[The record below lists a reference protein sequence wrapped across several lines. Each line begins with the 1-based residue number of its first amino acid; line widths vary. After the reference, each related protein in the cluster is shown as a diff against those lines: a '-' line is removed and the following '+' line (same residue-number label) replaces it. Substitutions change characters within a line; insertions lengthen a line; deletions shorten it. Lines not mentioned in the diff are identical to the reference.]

1 LPARKADDVTPGKTS
16 SPASLASSK
25 LVRVLSDLDVAAGA
39 ASPGQFTGRLAQLID
54 FNDSI
59 SISNAHANVSTADF
73 EPSGESPR
81 VLREDFLRARS
92 AMLQGV
98 MRSFS
103 PQSAAVRIRLPEPTP
118 QAPQDPV
125 TAYEPY
131 QRFYAAHQRQ
141 IDLSSRKLQTQVRK
155 TAAGLSP
162 QLARLA
168 ALDSAL
174 GDPLGSWSRQCFAAA
189 PSLLGKRFIQLHRQC
204 CPAAGEPGS
213 WPLLLQDFCT
223 EMRESLLAEI
233 DARLLPVLGLIEA
246 VNEQIE
252 PPDYDD

>member
-1 LPARKADDVTPGKTS
+1 M
-16 SPASLASSK
+16 
-25 LVRVLSDLDVAAGA
+25 VRVLSELDVAAGA
-39 ASPGQFTGRLAQLID
+39 ASPGQFTGRLAQLLD

-59 SISNAHANVSTADF
+59 SISNALATASAEEF

-92 AMLQGV
+92 AMLQAV
-98 MRSFS
+98 MKSFS

-125 TAYEPY
+125 TAYQPY

-141 IDLSSRKLQTQVRK
+141 IDFSSRSLHTQVRN

-162 QLARLA
+162 QLAHLS
-168 ALDSAL
+168 ALDSTL
-174 GDPLGSWSRQCFAAA
+174 GDPLGSWARQCFATA
-189 PSLLGKRFIQLHRQC
+189 PSLLGKRFIQLHGQC
-204 CPAAGEPGS
+204 CATADDIGN
-213 WPLLLQDFCT
+213 WPQLLQGFCT
-223 EMRESLLAEI
+223 EMRATLLAEI

>member
-1 LPARKADDVTPGKTS
+1 LPARKADDVTPGNTS
-16 SPASLASSK
+16 SPSSLASSK

-59 SISNAHANVSTADF
+59 SISNAHAKASAADF
-73 EPSGESPR
+73 EPSGESPG

-98 MRSFS
+98 MKSFS

-141 IDLSSRKLQTQVRK
+141 IDLSSRKLQTQARK
-155 TAAGLSP
+155 TATGLSP

-204 CPAAGEPGS
+204 CPAAGEPGN
-213 WPLLLQDFCT
+213 WPLLFQGFCT